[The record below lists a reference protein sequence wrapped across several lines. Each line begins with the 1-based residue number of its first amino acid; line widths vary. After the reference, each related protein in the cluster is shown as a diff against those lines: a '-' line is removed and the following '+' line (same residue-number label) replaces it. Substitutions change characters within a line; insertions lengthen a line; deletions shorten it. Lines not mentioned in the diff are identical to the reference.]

1 MHATFSSRR
10 KNVLEKDTK
19 IEIKMKILYILVG
32 DDTNSR
38 VTNPRITNQTTWYD
52 HMIHMH
58 LSHEDIRWSWR
69 FFLMPMISASRLCF
83 LKYG

>member
-1 MHATFSSRR
+1 
-10 KNVLEKDTK
+10 
-19 IEIKMKILYILVG
+19 MKILYILDG

-38 VTNPRITNQTTWYD
+38 VTNPRIINQTTWYD